1 MIKNMEAE
9 SKFHDV
15 NFDNYV
21 VQYQGDIEAEIA
33 KIPDYT
39 VIVLNNRFA
48 IVSVKKDVE
57 INLGNEP
64 YISSIVY
71 VIPAEFYTLQQVVS
85 PTEASQASFL
95 QIEGAPLN
103 LTGKGVNVAII
114 DSGIDYLSEEFMDA
128 DGNTRIEEIWDQTFI
143 TTEQSQSESVPFG
156 LVYNRDQINEAI
168 RRQRE
173 GNSPY
178 DIVPSRDEIGHGTN
192 MAGIIGAAG
201 KNPNLRG
208 VVPNCNFVVV
218 KLIRDFSYEVQ
229 FPDVIVPVFNIT
241 AVFAA
246 FQYVYEYALSSS
258 KPTVIYFPLGS
269 SLGNHKG
276 EGVLEQFIDSI
287 SANNGIAVVAGTGNQ
302 RDAGGH
308 ASGIVTQITGVTAP
322 GAGVIELDASPEQK
336 NIWVQVWINLPN
348 IMSLEVV
355 SPSGET
361 TGIMPV
367 IINYTIN
374 HTFIFE
380 KTSIRVNYYF
390 PEETTGD
397 ELIRVRFYNLQAGI
411 WRLRIIGNYLLSG
424 RYDAWIPQ
432 RGLTVGDT
440 RFTFPDPFGTITNP
454 SNSIYIVT
462 AAAYNQNNNNLVDY
476 SGMAFLE
483 SYIDRI
489 DVAAGGV
496 NALTVAPDNKT
507 AVVNGTSVAA
517 AVVTGV
523 CAMLFEWGMV
533 NGNNPHM
540 YAQTIKAYLA
550 KGAIARSGDIIPNPF
565 WGYGIL
571 NVPKIFENMT

>member
-1 MIKNMEAE
+1 MKKNIEAE
-9 SKFHDV
+9 RKFHDI

-21 VQYQGDIEAEIA
+21 VQYQGDIESEIA
-33 KIPDYT
+33 QIPDYT
-39 VIVLNNRFA
+39 VAVINEKFA

-57 INLGNEP
+57 INMGNEP

-85 PTEASQASFL
+85 PIAASQVDFV
-95 QIEGAPLN
+95 QVGGTPLN
-103 LTGKGVNVAII
+103 LTGVGVNVAII
-114 DSGIDYLSEEFMDA
+114 DSGIDYLSEEFMDSN
-128 DGNTRIEEIWDQTFI
+128 GNTRIEAIWDQTII
-143 TTEQSQSESVPFG
+143 TTEENQSDFVPFG
-156 LVYNRDQINEAI
+156 VAYDSSQINNAI
-168 RRQRE
+168 RTYRE

-192 MAGIIGAAG
+192 MAGIIGATG
-201 KNPNLRG
+201 KNPNLKG

-241 AVFAA
+241 AIFAA
-246 FQYVYEYALSSS
+246 FQYVYEYALSSK

-276 EGVLEQFIDSI
+276 EGVLEQFINTISI
-287 SANNGIAVVAGTGNQ
+287 NNGIVVVTGTGNQ

-308 ASGIVTQITGVTAP
+308 ASGIVTQISGVELPTS
-322 GAGVIELDASPEQK
+322 VIELDASPEQK
-336 NIWVQVWINLPN
+336 NIWVQVWVNLPN

-361 TGIMPV
+361 TGVMPV

-397 ELIRVRFYNLQAGI
+397 ELIRIRFYNLQPGI
-411 WRLRIIGNYLLSG
+411 WRLRVIANYLLTG
-424 RYDAWIPQ
+424 RFDAWIPQ

-440 RFTFPDPFGTITNP
+440 RFTFPDPFGTMTNP
-454 SNSIYIVT
+454 SNSIYVVT

-507 AVVNGTSVAA
+507 AIVNGTSVAA
-517 AVVTGV
+517 AVVSGV
-523 CAMLFEWGMV
+523 CAMLFEWGIV
-533 NGNNPHM
+533 NGNNPYM
-540 YAQTIKAYLA
+540 FAQTIKAYLA
-550 KGAIARSGDIIPNPF
+550 RGSISRSGDIIPNPF
-565 WGYGIL
+565 WGYGII
-571 NVPKIFENMT
+571 NVPKIFESMT

>member
-1 MIKNMEAE
+1 MKKNIEAE
-9 SKFHDV
+9 RKFHDI
-15 NFDNYV
+15 NYDNYV
-21 VQYQGDIEAEIA
+21 VQYQGDIESEIA
-33 KIPDYT
+33 QIPDYT
-39 VIVLNNRFA
+39 VVVLNEKFA

-57 INLGNEP
+57 INMGSEP

-85 PTEASQASFL
+85 PIEASQVDFV
-95 QIEGAPLN
+95 QVGGTPLN
-103 LTGKGVNVAII
+103 LTGVGVNVAII
-114 DSGIDYLSEEFMDA
+114 DSGIDYLSNEFMDLNE
-128 DGNTRIEEIWDQTFI
+128 NTRIEAIWDQTII
-143 TTEQSQSESVPFG
+143 TTEENQSDSVPFG
-156 LVYNRDQINEAI
+156 VAYDSSQINNAI
-168 RRQRE
+168 RAYRE

-192 MAGIIGAAG
+192 MAGIIGATG
-201 KNPNLRG
+201 RNSNLKG

-241 AVFAA
+241 AIFAA
-246 FQYVYEYALSSS
+246 FQYVYEYALSSK

-276 EGVLEQFIDSI
+276 EGILEQFINSI
-287 SANNGIAVVAGTGNQ
+287 SANNGIVVVTGTGNQ

-308 ASGIVTQITGVTAP
+308 ASGIVTQISGVELPTS
-322 GAGVIELDASPEQK
+322 VIELDASPEQK
-336 NIWVQVWINLPN
+336 NIWVQIWVNLPN

-361 TGIMPV
+361 TGVMPV

-397 ELIRVRFYNLQAGI
+397 ELIRVRFYNLQPGI
-411 WRLRIIGNYLLSG
+411 WRLRIIANYILTG
-424 RYDAWIPQ
+424 RFDAWIPQ

-454 SNSIYIVT
+454 SNSIYTVT

-507 AVVNGTSVAA
+507 AIVNGTSVAA
-517 AVVTGV
+517 AVVSGI
-523 CAMLFEWGMV
+523 CAMLFEWGIV
-533 NGNNPHM
+533 NGNNPYM

-550 KGAIARSGDIIPNPF
+550 RGALARSGDIVPNPF
-565 WGYGIL
+565 WGYGII
-571 NVPKIFENMT
+571 NVPKIFESMT

>member
-1 MIKNMEAE
+1 MKKNIE
-9 SKFHDV
+9 SERKFHDI

-21 VQYQGDIEAEIA
+21 VQYQGDIESEIA
-33 KIPDYT
+33 QIPDYT
-39 VIVLNNRFA
+39 VVVLNEKFA

-57 INLGNEP
+57 INMGNEP

-85 PTEASQASFL
+85 PIEASQVDFV
-95 QIEGAPLN
+95 QVGGTPLN
-103 LTGKGVNVAII
+103 LTGVGVNVAII

-128 DGNTRIEEIWDQTFI
+128 NGNTRIEAIWDQTII
-143 TTEQSQSESVPFG
+143 TTEENQSDSVPFG
-156 LVYNRDQINEAI
+156 IIYDNNQINNAI
-168 RRQRE
+168 RAYRE

-192 MAGIIGAAG
+192 MAGIIGASG
-201 KNPNLRG
+201 KNPNLKG

-218 KLIRDFSYEVQ
+218 KLIRDFSYEAQ

-241 AVFAA
+241 TIFAA
-246 FQYVYEYALSSS
+246 FQYVYEYALSSK

-276 EGVLEQFIDSI
+276 EGILEQFINTI
-287 SANNGIAVVAGTGNQ
+287 SVNNGMVVVTGTGNQ

-308 ASGIVTQITGVTAP
+308 ASGIVTQISGVEYATR
-322 GAGVIELDASPEQK
+322 VIELDASPEQK
-336 NIWVQVWINLPN
+336 NIWVQIWAGLPN

-361 TGIMPV
+361 TGVMPV

-397 ELIRVRFYNLQAGI
+397 ELIRIRFYNLQPGI
-411 WRLRIIGNYLLSG
+411 WRLRVIANYILSG
-424 RYDAWIPQ
+424 RFDAWLPQ

-440 RFTFPDPFGTITNP
+440 RFTFPDPFGTMTNP
-454 SNSIYIVT
+454 ANSIYTVT

-507 AVVNGTSVAA
+507 AIVNGTSVAA
-517 AVVTGV
+517 AVVSGI
-523 CAMLFEWGMV
+523 CGMLFEWGIV
-533 NGNNPHM
+533 NGNNPYM

-550 KGAIARSGDIIPNPF
+550 RGAIARSGDIVPNPF
-565 WGYGIL
+565 WGYGII
-571 NVPKIFENMT
+571 NVPKIFESMT

>member
-1 MIKNMEAE
+1 MKKNIE
-9 SKFHDV
+9 SERKFHDI

-21 VQYQGDIEAEIA
+21 VQYQGDIESEIA
-33 KIPDYT
+33 QIPDYT
-39 VIVLNNRFA
+39 VVVLNEKFA

-57 INLGNEP
+57 INMGNEP

-85 PTEASQASFL
+85 PIEASQVDFV
-95 QIEGAPLN
+95 QVGGTPLN
-103 LTGKGVNVAII
+103 LTGVGVNVAII

-128 DGNTRIEEIWDQTFI
+128 NGNTRIDVIWDQTII
-143 TTEQSQSESVPFG
+143 TTEENQSDSVPFG
-156 LVYNRDQINEAI
+156 IIYDNNQINNAI
-168 RRQRE
+168 RAYRE

-192 MAGIIGAAG
+192 MAGIIGASG
-201 KNPNLRG
+201 KNPNLKG

-241 AVFAA
+241 AIFAA
-246 FQYVYEYALSSS
+246 FEYVYEYALTSK

-276 EGVLEQFIDSI
+276 EGVLEQFINSI
-287 SANNGIAVVAGTGNQ
+287 SMNNGIVVVTGTGNQ

-308 ASGIVTQITGVTAP
+308 TSGIVTQISGVEYATS
-322 GAGVIELDASPEQK
+322 VVELDASPEQK
-336 NIWVQVWINLPN
+336 NIWVQVWTNLPN

-361 TGIMPV
+361 TGVMPV

-397 ELIRVRFYNLQAGI
+397 ELIRIRFYNLQPGI
-411 WRLRIIGNYLLSG
+411 WRLRVIANYILSG
-424 RYDAWIPQ
+424 RFDAWLPQ

-440 RFTFPDPFGTITNP
+440 RFTFPDPFGTMTNP
-454 SNSIYIVT
+454 ANSIYTVT

-507 AVVNGTSVAA
+507 AIVNGTSVAA
-517 AVVTGV
+517 AVVSGI
-523 CAMLFEWGMV
+523 CAMLFEWGIV
-533 NGNNPHM
+533 NGNNPYM

-550 KGAIARSGDIIPNPF
+550 RGAIARSGDIVPNPF
-565 WGYGIL
+565 WGYGII
-571 NVPKIFENMT
+571 NVPKIFESMT

>member
-1 MIKNMEAE
+1 MKKNIEGE
-9 SKFHDV
+9 RKFHDI
-15 NFDNYV
+15 NYDNYV
-21 VQYQGDIEAEIA
+21 VQYQGDIESEIA
-33 KIPDYT
+33 QIPDYT
-39 VIVLNNRFA
+39 VTVLNEKFA

-57 INLGNEP
+57 INMGSEP

-85 PTEASQASFL
+85 PIEASQVDFV
-95 QIEGAPLN
+95 QVGGTPLN
-103 LTGKGVNVAII
+103 LTGVGVNVAII
-114 DSGIDYLSEEFMDA
+114 DSGIDYLSEEFMDSN
-128 DGNTRIEEIWDQTFI
+128 GNTRIEAIWDQTII
-143 TTEQSQSESVPFG
+143 TTEQNKSDSVPFG
-156 LVYNRDQINEAI
+156 VAYDNSQINNSI
-168 RRQRE
+168 RASRE

-192 MAGIIGAAG
+192 MAGIIGATG

-241 AVFAA
+241 AIFAA
-246 FQYVYEYALSSS
+246 FQYVYEYALSSK

-276 EGVLEQFIDSI
+276 EGVLEQFLNTI
-287 SANNGIAVVAGTGNQ
+287 SANNGIVVVTGTGNQ

-308 ASGIVTQITGVTAP
+308 ASGIVTEITGVESP
-322 GAGVIELDASPEQK
+322 AGVIELDASPEQK
-336 NIWVQVWINLPN
+336 NIWVQIWVNLPN

-361 TGIMPV
+361 TGVMPV

-397 ELIRVRFYNLQAGI
+397 ELIRIRFYNLQPGI
-411 WRLRIIGNYLLSG
+411 WRLRVIANYILTG

-440 RFTFPDPFGTITNP
+440 RFTFPDPFGTMTNP
-454 SNSIYIVT
+454 SNSIYVVT

-496 NALTVAPDNKT
+496 NALTLAPDNKT
-507 AVVNGTSVAA
+507 AIVNGTSVAA
-517 AVVTGV
+517 AVVSGV
-523 CAMLFEWGMV
+523 CAMLFEWGIV
-533 NGNNPHM
+533 NGNNPYM

-550 KGAIARSGDIIPNPF
+550 RGGIARGGDIIPNPF

-571 NVPKIFENMT
+571 NVPKIFESMT

>member
-1 MIKNMEAE
+1 MKKNIEAE
-9 SKFHDV
+9 RKFHDI

-21 VQYQGDIEAEIA
+21 VQYQGDIESEIA
-33 KIPDYT
+33 QIPDYT
-39 VIVLNNRFA
+39 VAVINEKFA

-57 INLGNEP
+57 INMGNEP

-85 PTEASQASFL
+85 PIAASQVDFV
-95 QIEGAPLN
+95 QVGGTPLN
-103 LTGKGVNVAII
+103 LTGVGVNVAII
-114 DSGIDYLSEEFMDA
+114 DSGIDYLSEEFMDSN
-128 DGNTRIEEIWDQTFI
+128 GNTRIEAIWDQTII
-143 TTEQSQSESVPFG
+143 TTEENQSDFVPFG
-156 LVYNRDQINEAI
+156 VAYDSSQINNAI
-168 RRQRE
+168 RTYRE

-192 MAGIIGAAG
+192 MAGIIGATG
-201 KNPNLRG
+201 KNPNLKG

-241 AVFAA
+241 AIFAA
-246 FQYVYEYALSSS
+246 FQYVYEYALSSK

-276 EGVLEQFIDSI
+276 EGVLEQFINTISI
-287 SANNGIAVVAGTGNQ
+287 NNGIVVVTGTGNQ

-308 ASGIVTQITGVTAP
+308 ASGIVTQISGVELPTS
-322 GAGVIELDASPEQK
+322 VIELDASPEQK
-336 NIWVQVWINLPN
+336 NIWVQVWVNLPN

-361 TGIMPV
+361 TGVMPV

-397 ELIRVRFYNLQAGI
+397 ELIRIRFYNLQPGI
-411 WRLRIIGNYLLSG
+411 WRLRVIANYLLTG
-424 RYDAWIPQ
+424 RFDAWIPQ

-440 RFTFPDPFGTITNP
+440 RFTFPDPFDTMTNP
-454 SNSIYIVT
+454 SNSIYVVT

-507 AVVNGTSVAA
+507 AIVNGTSVAA
-517 AVVTGV
+517 AVVSGV
-523 CAMLFEWGMV
+523 CAMLFEWGIV
-533 NGNNPHM
+533 NGNNPYM
-540 YAQTIKAYLA
+540 FAQTIKAYLA
-550 KGAIARSGDIIPNPF
+550 RGSISRSGDIIPNPF
-565 WGYGIL
+565 WGYGII
-571 NVPKIFENMT
+571 NVPKIFESMT